1 MLVGSE
7 SVVFLTYITDNNR
20 NDGNEH
26 FARRGIPTEC
36 FHTEFETEIVDCQID
51 RHNQDVATKLSEG
64 LRVFG
69 FGSLESDVFL
79 EPETCYERDWKDD
92 TQGSDVWSN

>member
-1 MLVGSE
+1 MLLGSE
-7 SVVFLTYITDNNR
+7 SVVFLTNITYNNR

-36 FHTEFETEIVDCQID
+36 FYTEFETEIVNRQID

-79 EPETCYERDWKDD
+79 QPETSYKRDWKDD